1 MKYAAVYHRIK
12 DVYNSLL
19 HQGIIDPTGTET
31 FAKEPKL
38 AKLLRGLKS
47 TAVLNN
53 KKEPLVFLACLQ
65 WQI

>member
-1 MKYAAVYHRIK
+1 M
-12 DVYNSLL
+12 
-19 HQGIIDPTGTET
+19 QGIIDPTGTET

-65 WQI
+65 WQICCVLSALLRDHL